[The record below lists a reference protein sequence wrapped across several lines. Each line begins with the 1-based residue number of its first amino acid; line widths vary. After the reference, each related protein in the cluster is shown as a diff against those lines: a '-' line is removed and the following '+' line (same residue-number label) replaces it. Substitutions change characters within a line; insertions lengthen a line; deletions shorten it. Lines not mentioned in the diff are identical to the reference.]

1 MFGDLS
7 IVIPWRAGTDPW
19 RLKSFDWIL
28 NRYQLLYPEAELILA
43 DDGSEEFNRATFINA
58 GATEASREFLLI
70 ADADTISFPEFIR
83 GGLAKM
89 KAGAPWVIPYGDQ
102 DYYNSDQASAEW
114 ILGRDTMENISP
126 SQITWEHKL
135 KSWSGQVLIRT
146 EDFESVGGFD
156 PRFGSGTAIGFGD
169 DTLFGHQV
177 RRQFGD
183 VAIYSGTPIVHHP
196 DTSRLTRESL
206 LTRTRLGA
214 ISELW
219 IAAALGK
226 PIPYQATRPALINR
240 LIFATKA
247 LRSRLLHNG
256 SPLTQ
261 DELYGYYSLVMSLE
275 ADAYTDAKRALG
287 MAA

>member
-1 MFGDLS
+1 LAEFTGDEAKTVIGANFGF
-7 IVIPWRAGTDPW
+7 R
-19 RLKSFDWIL
+19 R
-28 NRYQLLYPEAELILA
+28 
-43 DDGSEEFNRATFINA
+43 
-58 GATEASREFLLI
+58 I
-70 ADADTISFPEFIR
+70 A
-83 GGLAKM
+83 
-89 KAGAPWVIPYGDQ
+89 
-102 DYYNSDQASAEW
+102 
-114 ILGRDTMENISP
+114 
-126 SQITWEHKL
+126 WE
-135 KSWSGQVLIRT
+135 R
-146 EDFESVGGFD
+146 VGGFD

-183 VAIYSGTPIVHHP
+183 VAIYSGAPIVHHP

-219 IAAALGK
+219 IAAALGE

-247 LRSRLLHNG
+247 LRSRILHNG

-275 ADAYTDAKRALG
+275 ASAYDEAKVALG
-287 MAA
+287 TAA

>member
-1 MFGDLS
+1 MFDDLS

-28 NRYQLLYPEAELILA
+28 NRYKLLYPEAELILA

-70 ADADTISFPEFIR
+70 ADADTISFPEFVS

-114 ILGRDTMENISP
+114 ILGRDTTENISP

-156 PRFGSGTAIGFGD
+156 PRFKGWGYEDNAFVATC
-169 DTLFGHQV
+169 DTL
-177 RRQFGD
+177 
-183 VAIYSGTPIVHHP
+183 
-196 DTSRLTRESL
+196 
-206 LTRTRLGA
+206 
-214 ISELW
+214 
-219 IAAALGK
+219 LGK
-226 PIPYQATRPALINR
+226 HLRVDYGWTIHIWHPAPTATTWEQPNIDMNRALFAKYDLANGNFDEMQR
-240 LIFATKA
+240 LI
-247 LRSRLLHNG
+247 RG
-256 SPLTQ
+256 I
-261 DELYGYYSLVMSLE
+261 E
-275 ADAYTDAKRALG
+275 
-287 MAA
+287 